1 MQSMKKRRFEYFRL
15 FLSLLVF
22 AGIVVLAVTLIGGF
36 GTRVDAEQ
44 ASRLEDS
51 LRRAAVT
58 CYAVEGRYPATLE
71 YLLENYG
78 VVVDE
83 DAFSVRYEVLAPN
96 LMPIIQVVEL
106 AEVVG

>member
-1 MQSMKKRRFEYFRL
+1 MQSMKKRRFEYGRL
-15 FLSLLVF
+15 WLSLLIF
-22 AGIVVLAVTLIGGF
+22 AGVVVLAVALIGGF

-71 YLLENYG
+71 YLLEHYG

-83 DAFSVRYEVLAPN
+83 DLFQVRYDVLAPN
-96 LMPIIQVVEL
+96 MMPMIQVVEL
-106 AEVVG
+106 SGVVG